1 MLLQLTVWCRP
12 LRQLLRGQVYPLTL
26 EAGCRGALSFMHR
39 PIHDFESNFI
49 GNKAHWGV
57 DVMPHWPGRYHQAVP
72 LSHFLSCDLCPARH
86 CLLAKEASTDSIW
99 WQGTTDAP

>member
-49 GNKAHWGV
+49 GN
-57 DVMPHWPGRYHQAVP
+57 
-72 LSHFLSCDLCPARH
+72 
-86 CLLAKEASTDSIW
+86 
-99 WQGTTDAP
+99 